1 MFFVELCNYTV
12 VMKAR
17 IVKIGDSKGIRMPKP
32 ILEQCNLQDE
42 VEIEVE
48 NKQLI
53 IRAFTKPRDN

>member
-1 MFFVELCNYTV
+1 
-12 VMKAR
+12 MKAR

-48 NKQLI
+48 KKQLI